1 MKVKKKL
8 QLDTPAVLPPPDKTA
23 VSILRLRYCSEE
35 YAVQYGRALR
45 VKDQSFWGIMQIT
58 QKMIEEVNEWALSEL
73 SILQGVDGVNG
84 VQAQIVGS
92 PMRTPTEYVEDDV
105 DIFLDDTTIQI
116 PMHADIVY
124 QDEYTQEVR
133 TRMRNYAKELLKRVR
148 YRLVGEDGQ
157 LMAEWQTN
165 NQ

>member
-1 MKVKKKL
+1 MKGKKL
-8 QLDTPAVLPPPDKTA
+8 QLDTPAVLPPKDKTA

-45 VKDQSFWGIMQIT
+45 VNNQTFWGIMQIT
-58 QKMIEEVNEWALSEL
+58 EKMITEVNEWALSEL
-73 SILQGVDGVNG
+73 SFLQGVDGVNG

-92 PMRTPTEYVEDDV
+92 PMRTPTEYVADDV
-105 DIFLDDTTIQI
+105 DVFMDDTSIQI

-133 TRMRNYAKELLKRVR
+133 TRMRYYAKELLKRVQ
-148 YRLVGEDGQ
+148 YRLVDDNGQ
-157 LMAEWQTN
+157 LMNEWQRN
-165 NQ
+165 G